1 MALPKVPIGELDK
14 VLRSYQLGR
23 VELGEVLQQT
33 LALMAGSDDM
43 KRVILRAS
51 ETGVLNVCSARIA
64 DIVHVV
70 ADENEFTWQ
79 GDYKKCTE
87 VIVMGHPDNGGLVW
101 ARPDKAATVNNAFPC
116 GAGLGFSFPI
126 DNLKNLNLLIRVNT
140 EVAIVIYTR

>member
-1 MALPKVPIGELDK
+1 MTLPNVPIGELDK

-64 DIVHVV
+64 DIVHVL
-70 ADENEFTWQ
+70 ADENNYTWQ
-79 GDYKKCTE
+79 GTYIRCTE
-87 VIVMGHPDNGGLVW
+87 VIVMGHPDNAGIVW
-101 ARPDKAATVNNAFPC
+101 VRPDKPATINNAYPC
-116 GAGLGFSFPI
+116 KAGLGVTFPI
-126 DNLKNLNLLIRVNT
+126 DNLKNLNILIASDT
-140 EVAIVIYTR
+140 EVAIVLYTR